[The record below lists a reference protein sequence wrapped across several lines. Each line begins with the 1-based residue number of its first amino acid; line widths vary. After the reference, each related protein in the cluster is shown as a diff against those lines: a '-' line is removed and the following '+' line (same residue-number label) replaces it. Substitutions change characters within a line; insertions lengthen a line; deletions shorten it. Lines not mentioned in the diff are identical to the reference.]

1 MKLPLSSISSATRA
15 SHVRL
20 FRSLAVLICAGAL
33 SGALLG
39 QDDVA
44 PTAKSSETKAEKKAA
59 RRENNLIAQA
69 DPAVD
74 PNARRRQRGQD
85 GADTANGARGN
96 FDPAQMQ
103 ERMLTA
109 LRTQFD
115 VTDDAEWKLISDR
128 IIAVSEIRRASGG
141 GFAGMMGSRGGSTGS
156 PSGNRGSRGGN
167 PEADALRQ
175 AIQDK
180 LPEAEIKSR
189 LTRLRESRKTNEEK
203 LQKVQEDLRAVL
215 SVRQEAV
222 AVMAGLLP

>member
-1 MKLPLSSISSATRA
+1 MKSPLSSVSSATRA
-15 SHVRL
+15 SRVSLVRGL
-20 FRSLAVLICAGAL
+20 VVLICAGAL
-33 SGALLG
+33 SGALLA
-39 QDDVA
+39 QDDIA

-59 RRENNLIAQA
+59 KRENNLIAQA
-69 DPAVD
+69 DPAAD

-85 GADTANGARGN
+85 GADAANGTRGN

-103 ERMLTA
+103 ERMMTA

-128 IIAVSEIRRASGG
+128 IIAVSEIRRAGGG
-141 GFAGMMGSRGGSTGS
+141 GFAGMMAARGGGTGG
-156 PSGNRGSRGGN
+156 PGGNRGSRGGN

-189 LTRLRESRKTNEEK
+189 LTRLRESRKANEEK
-203 LQKVQEDLRAVL
+203 LQKAQEDLRSVL
-215 SVRQEAV
+215 SVPQEAV